1 MKAPVS
7 IMIDAS
13 LILRTYLASQT
24 PLTNLVSSRL
34 WAERIVPLPDY
45 KPHQGQAIC
54 FRSRGGPIDYGSQLL
69 RISFQFKCYGL
80 DEARA
85 MTVYR
90 RLFDALHD
98 ASYQEMAHARLEIAG
113 QTLREPD
120 TDWPFVLS
128 FFGCIF
134 RNSQE

>member
-1 MKAPVS
+1 
-7 IMIDAS
+7 MIDAS
-13 LILRTYLASQT
+13 LILYTYLTQT
-24 PLTNLVSSRL
+24 TLTSLTGDRL
-34 WAERIVPLPDY
+34 WAERLVPLPDY

-85 MTVYR
+85 MAGYR
-90 RLFDALHD
+90 ALFDVLHD
-98 ASYQEMAHARLEIAG
+98 ATHQEMAHAGLEIAG

-128 FFGCIF
+128 FFGCVF
-134 RNSQE
+134 KNA